1 MNRAALIYP
10 HQLFADHPALADA
23 GEAVLIEEPLFF
35 TQYAFHR
42 QKLAYHRATM
52 RVYAERLRKQGVQVR
67 YVEAAELA
75 DTGQIAPL
83 LARWKIRQVTFVDP
97 CDDWLE
103 QRLTVALAEHGI
115 KATMLEDP
123 AFLTPRKLLDDFTR
137 DKRKLFFTEFY
148 IAQRKRLGLLL
159 DPSGKPLGGQWSFD
173 PENRKK
179 LPKGVAVPPSILDA
193 KLGSALPGSALPGS
207 AVSSS
212 AKLGGASVAR
222 SNVPRGATAPRALAR
237 GTAAAAEASTNSA
250 VPADAA
256 REALDYVRHS
266 FPKTL
271 GHGDSLPYPLD
282 HAAAERWLHEFL
294 AVRLPAFGDYE
305 DAISQRHTQL
315 FHSVLTPMLNIG
327 LLTPRQ
333 VYEAACDRAA
343 DSLAAYEA
351 GDGGGDVPLNSLE
364 GFVRQVIGWR
374 EYVRLVYRWRGR
386 RQRTRNFWGLDRP
399 MPAAFYDGSTGIEP
413 VDHVIRQ
420 VLRTGYCHHI
430 ERLMILGNFLL
441 LCDVAPDA
449 VYQWF
454 MELFIDA
461 YDWVMVPNVYGM
473 SQFADGGMM
482 TTKPYIS
489 GSAYVLKMSDFAKG
503 PWCPVW
509 DALYW
514 RFIDRHSDFFRSNPR
529 MAVMVKMK
537 EKLGAKMV
545 EHHRVADRFLA
556 ACSFAAH

>member
-67 YVEAAELA
+67 YVETAELA

-179 LPKGVAVPPSILDA
+179 LPKGVAVPSSILDA
-193 KLGSALPGSALPGS
+193 KLGSALPGS

>member
-193 KLGSALPGSALPGS
+193 KLGSALPGSAL
-207 AVSSS
+207 SSS